1 MKPDFSFLYSE
12 LDLPPDCSLEQFKC
26 AYVRRIG
33 ELHPDRSGVD
43 PSSPEV
49 QDLLPE
55 LISMYVAVN
64 RFHRRYGRMP
74 GGWPIQNRSIG
85 GGAYSVSQP
94 APRSSH
100 AVPAMDDADRSTR
113 STWRLVML
121 FLALFALLASWD
133 WLVSRAA

>member
-12 LDLPPDCSLEQFKC
+12 LNLPPDCSLEEFKC

-49 QDLLPE
+49 QTLLPE

-74 GGWPIQNRSIG
+74 GGSPIHIRATHG
-85 GGAYSVSQP
+85 GTASMSP
-94 APRSSH
+94 SAPRSSH
-100 AVPAMDDADRSTR
+100 AVSAMDEDDRPTR

-133 WLVSRAA
+133 WLVSRAS